1 MWRAGAICETSFVR
15 LEKWSAAV
23 VVVVIFYV
31 LRVGG
36 GEYGGEGV
44 LQIGLGAE
52 IMGQRQ
58 QRRWEERGG
67 KGGWGRER
75 EGGRKQGREREE
87 ERGGRIISGA
97 IGLH

>member
-1 MWRAGAICETSFVR
+1 MVGSSSSSGYFLCIEGG
-15 LEKWSAAV
+15 EGGGGG
-23 VVVVIFYV
+23 
-31 LRVGG
+31 GG

-44 LQIGLGAE
+44 LQIGLGVE

-75 EGGRKQGREREE
+75 EGGRKRGREREE